1 MLPHLP
7 QSPHKPM
14 TNSPSS
20 ELPPL
25 LAGIRSPQDVKALTA
40 DQLSTLADEVRSTL
54 IHTLSETGGHLA
66 PNLGL
71 VELSI
76 ALHRV
81 FNTPR
86 DKILFDVSHQC
97 YVHKLLTGRAEQFH
111 TIRQHGGLCGF
122 CKRSES
128 EHDAYGAGHA
138 GTALSA
144 ALGMAAARDLAGD
157 DYNVIAVVG
166 DGAFTC
172 GTTLEGLNNIA
183 TTTRKFIL
191 ILNDNEWS
199 IDRNVGALSHY
210 FSSLQETDTYAWL
223 RASTKAII
231 EKLAGENARKQVS
244 KLVHAAHSI
253 ITPLSFFQELGLSYY
268 GPVDGHD
275 TQRLEKILR
284 IASRHDGPA
293 IIHVITEKGR
303 GYAPAATN
311 PTKFHGIG
319 QYNVED
325 GSTSKGKVITY
336 SEAFGSQLSRLAAD
350 DPDITAITAAMP
362 TGTRLDIFR
371 QRFPKR
377 YYDVGIAEEH
387 AALFACGQATQG
399 LKPYLAVYSTFMQRC
414 VDMIQHD
421 AALQNLPVRFC
432 MDRAGLSPDDGPTH
446 HGLFDIAMMRCIPD
460 LVMMQPRDEAELGHM
475 LATMNTI
482 NDRPSLIRYPRGAGE
497 GVPMPAELK
506 PLPIGK
512 SELLATGSD
521 ITLLALG
528 NMNGY
533 AAKVSELL
541 AAQGIS
547 AAHVNARFICPL
559 DEAGILK
566 QAEGT
571 RLIVTMED
579 HVIAG
584 GFGSAVMELL
594 NERGCRT
601 PVLRLGWPN
610 QFIEHGSES
619 QLRARYGLTPQ
630 AMAESILTRLMSC

>member
-1 MLPHLP
+1 MP
-7 QSPHKPM
+7 
-14 TNSPSS
+14 NSPLS

-25 LAGIRSPQDVKALTA
+25 LAGIRSPQDVKNLPA
-40 DQLSTLADEVRSTL
+40 DKLDMLAAEIRSTL
-54 IHTLSETGGHLA
+54 IHTLAQTGGHLA
-66 PNLGL
+66 PNLGM

-81 FNTPR
+81 FDTPR
-86 DKILFDVSHQC
+86 DKFLFDVSHQC
-97 YVHKLLTGRAEQFH
+97 YIHKLLTGRAADFH
-111 TIRQHGGLCGF
+111 TLRQHGGISGF

-128 EHDAYGAGHA
+128 AHDAYGAGHA

-144 ALGMAAARDLAGD
+144 GLGMAAARDLARD
-157 DYNVIAVVG
+157 DYHVISIVG

-172 GTTLEGLNNIA
+172 GTTLEGLNSIA
-183 TTTRKFIL
+183 STTRKFIL

-199 IDRNVGALSHY
+199 IDRNVGALSAY
-210 FSSLQETDTYAWL
+210 FASLQETDTYAWL
-223 RASTKAII
+223 RRNTKAII
-231 EKLAGENARKQVS
+231 EKIAGESARKQVS
-244 KLVHAAHSI
+244 KLVRAAHGI

-284 IASRHDGPA
+284 IASRNDGPV
-293 IIHVITEKGR
+293 IIHVITQKGR
-303 GYAPAATN
+303 GYEPASAN

-325 GSTSKGKVITY
+325 GSTRKGKVISY
-336 SEAFGSQLSRLAAD
+336 SEAFGTHLTRLAAK

-371 QRFPKR
+371 EQFPRR

-399 LKPYLAVYSTFMQRC
+399 LKPYLAIYSTFMQRC

-421 AALQNLPVRFC
+421 AALQKLPVRFC

-446 HGLFDIAMMRCIPD
+446 HGLFDIAMMRSFPD
-460 LVMMQPRDEAELGHM
+460 LVMMQPKDEAELGHM
-475 LATMNTI
+475 LATMNSI
-482 NDRPSLIRYPRGAGE
+482 ENGPSIIRYPRGNGE
-497 GVPMPAELK
+497 GVGMPEELT

-512 SELLATGSD
+512 AEVISTGND

-533 AAKVSELL
+533 AARLRELL
-541 AAQGIS
+541 QEKGVS
-547 AAHVNARFICPL
+547 CAHVNARFICPL
-559 DEAGILK
+559 DADCIMQ
-566 QAEGT
+566 QAAET
-571 RLIVTMED
+571 RLIVTLED

-594 NERGCRT
+594 NEQGCTT

-610 QFIEHGSES
+610 QFIEHGRED
-619 QLRARYGLTPQ
+619 QLRSKYGLTPE
-630 AMAESILTRLMSC
+630 AMAGTILKRLGLS

>member
-1 MLPHLP
+1 MPIL
-7 QSPHKPM
+7 
-14 TNSPSS
+14 PSS
-20 ELPPL
+20 EPTSL
-25 LAGIRSPQDVKALTA
+25 LATIQSPQDVKNLPAGQLTA
-40 DQLSTLADEVRSTL
+40 LAEEIRATL
-54 IHTLSETGGHLA
+54 IHTLAQTGGHLA

-81 FNTPR
+81 FETPR

-97 YVHKLLTGRAEQFH
+97 YIHKMLTGRAGRFH
-111 TIRQHGGLCGF
+111 TMRQHGGLCGF

-144 ALGMAAARDLAGD
+144 GLGMAAARDLARAD
-157 DYNVIAVVG
+157 HHVISVVG

-172 GTTLEGLNNIA
+172 GTTLEGLNSIA

-199 IDRNVGALSHY
+199 IDRNVGALSAY
-210 FSSLQETDTYAWL
+210 FASLQETDTYAWL
-223 RASTKAII
+223 RRNTRAII
-231 EKLAGENARKQVS
+231 EKIAGETARKQVS
-244 KLVHAAHSI
+244 KLVRAAHGI

-275 TQRLEKILR
+275 IQRLEKILR
-284 IASRHDGPA
+284 IASRNDGPV
-293 IIHVITEKGR
+293 IIHVITQKGR
-303 GYAPAATN
+303 GYAPASDN

-319 QYNVED
+319 QYNIED
-325 GSTSKGKVITY
+325 GSTSKGGIISY
-336 SEAFGSQLSRLAAD
+336 SEAFGTHLSNLAAD

-371 QRFPKR
+371 SHFPKR
-377 YYDVGIAEEH
+377 YFDVGIAEEH

-446 HGLFDIAMMRCIPD
+446 HGLFDIAMLRCIPN
-460 LVMMQPRDEAELGHM
+460 LVMMQPKDEAELGHM

-482 NDRPSLIRYPRGAGE
+482 SSQPSAIRYPRGTGE
-497 GVPMPAELK
+497 GVPMPQELT
-506 PLPIGK
+506 PLPLGK
-512 SELLATGSD
+512 AEKLADGTD

-533 AAKVSELL
+533 AAKVRSIL
-541 AAQGIS
+541 AEQGIS
-547 AAHVNARFICPL
+547 CAHVNARFISPL
-559 DEAGILK
+559 DSACILQ
-566 QAEGT
+566 QAAAT
-571 RLIVTMED
+571 RLIVTLED

-594 NERGCRT
+594 NEHAATT
-601 PVLRLGWPN
+601 PVLRIGWPN
-610 QFIEHGSES
+610 QFIEHGSEA
-619 QLRARYGLTPQ
+619 QLRSKYGLTPE
-630 AMAESILTRLMSC
+630 AIANRILNHLRPQ

>member
-1 MLPHLP
+1 
-7 QSPHKPM
+7 M
-14 TNSPSS
+14 TNERTTMQNSPSS
-20 ELPPL
+20 DL
-25 LAGIRSPQDVKALTA
+25 LQSIHSPEDVKAMPA
-40 DQLSTLADEVRSTL
+40 DKLEALAAEIRNTL

-81 FNTPR
+81 FDTPK

-97 YVHKLLTGRAEQFH
+97 YVHKLLTGRADRFH
-111 TIRQHGGLCGF
+111 TIRQFGGLSGF
-122 CKRSES
+122 CKRGES

-144 ALGMAAARDLAGD
+144 GLGMAAARDLAGD
-157 DYNVIAVVG
+157 DYHVISVVG

-172 GTTLEGLNNIA
+172 GTTLEGLNSIA

-223 RASTKAII
+223 RERTKAII
-231 EKLAGENARKQVS
+231 EKLAGEAARKQVS

-275 TQRLEKILR
+275 TLRLEKILR
-284 IASRHDGPA
+284 IASRHNGPV

-303 GYAPAATN
+303 GYAPAASN

-319 QYNVED
+319 QYNIED
-325 GSTSKGKVITY
+325 GSTSKGSVITY
-336 SEAFGSQLSRLAAD
+336 SEAFGKHLTTLAAD

-371 QRFPKR
+371 EHFPKR

-387 AALFACGQATQG
+387 AALFACGMATQG

-421 AALQNLPVRFC
+421 ASLQNLPVRFC

-446 HGLFDIAMMRCIPD
+446 HGLFDIAMMRAIPNV
-460 LVMMQPRDEAELGHM
+460 VMMQPKDEAEFGHM
-475 LATMNTI
+475 LCTMNTI
-482 NDRPSLIRYPRGAGE
+482 HDCPSIIRYPRGTGE
-497 GVPMPAELK
+497 GVPMPTELHT
-506 PLPIGK
+506 LPIGQA
-512 SELLATGSD
+512 ELINDGSD

-533 AAKVSELL
+533 AAKVREILESK
-541 AAQGIS
+541 GIS
-547 AAHVNARFICPL
+547 CAHVNARFICPL
-559 DEAGILK
+559 DEGCILHHAGK
-566 QAEGT
+566 S
-571 RLIVTMED
+571 RLIVTLED

-584 GFGSAVMELL
+584 GFGSAVMEML
-594 NERGCRT
+594 NEQKCTT
-601 PVLRLGWPN
+601 PVLRIGWPN
-610 QFIEHGSES
+610 HYIEHGSES
-619 QLRARYGLTPQ
+619 QLRAKYGLTPE
-630 AMAESILTRLMSC
+630 AMAETILNHLSAQ

>member
-1 MLPHLP
+1 MP
-7 QSPHKPM
+7 
-14 TNSPSS
+14 NSPSS

-25 LAGIRSPQDVKALTA
+25 LASIKSPQDVKALPA
-40 DQLSTLADEVRSTL
+40 DKLAELAAEIRSTL
-54 IHTLSETGGHLA
+54 IHTLAETGGHLA

-81 FNTPR
+81 FSTPQ

-97 YVHKLLTGRAEQFH
+97 YIHKLLTGRAEQVH
-111 TIRQHGGLCGF
+111 TIRQHGGISGF

-128 EHDAYGAGHA
+128 DHDAYGAGHA

-144 ALGMAAARDLAGD
+144 GLGMAAARDLARE
-157 DYNVIAVVG
+157 DYHVISVVG

-199 IDRNVGALSHY
+199 IDRNVGALSAY
-210 FSSLQETDTYAWL
+210 FASLQQTDTYAWL
-223 RASTKAII
+223 RRNTRAII
-231 EKLAGENARKQVS
+231 EKVAGEAARKQVS
-244 KLVHAAHSI
+244 KLVRAAHGI

-275 TQRLEKILR
+275 TARLEKTLR
-284 IASRHDGPA
+284 IAARNEGPV

-303 GYAPAATN
+303 GYAPAASN

-325 GSTSKGKVITY
+325 GSTSKGGVISY
-336 SEAFGSQLSRLAAD
+336 SEAFGKHLTTLAAD
-350 DPDITAITAAMP
+350 DPAITAITAAMP

-371 QRFPKR
+371 ASFPKR

-421 AALQNLPVRFC
+421 AALQELPVRFC

-446 HGLFDIAMMRCIPD
+446 HGLFDIAMMRCIPG

-482 NDRPSLIRYPRGAGE
+482 NNRPSLIRYPRGAGE
-497 GVPMPAELK
+497 GVSMPTELT
-506 PLPIGK
+506 PLPVGQAEVL
-512 SELLATGSD
+512 STGSD
-521 ITLLALG
+521 VCLLALG

-533 AAKVSELL
+533 AAQVRGLL

-547 AAHVNARFICPL
+547 CAHVNARFVCPL
-559 DEAGILK
+559 DTDCIVR
-566 QAEGT
+566 QASAV

-584 GFGSAVMELL
+584 GFGSAVMEQL
-594 NERGCRT
+594 NECGCTT

-610 QFIEHGSES
+610 QFIEHGTEAI
-619 QLRARYGLTPQ
+619 LRQKYGLTPQ
-630 AMAESILTRLMSC
+630 AMAEKILNRLRKVQ